1 MNNRK
6 VVFYDTKPYDITSFE
21 KVEHDNISYKFLES
35 KLSADTVPLAKGA
48 DAVCAFVN
56 DKIDKEVI
64 DGLYELGIRVILM
77 RCAGYN
83 NVDIRYTFGKIH
95 VMNVPAYSPYAVAEH
110 AMALLLT
117 LNRKTHKAYARVRDN
132 NFSINGLTGMDLH
145 GKTIGIIGTGKI
157 GQIFADIS
165 KGFGMNIIAYDKF
178 PNDKLGLKYVEL
190 DELYKESHIISL
202 HCPLNNETHHMIN
215 DEAIELMKD
224 NATIINTSR
233 GGLIDTVA
241 LIEGLKS
248 KKIGGAALD
257 VYEEEMNYF
266 FEDFS
271 EEIIPDD
278 VLSRLL
284 TFPNVLITSHQAF
297 LTNEALANIAET
309 TIQNYNEFLFDE
321 FFTNEICYHCKKRHG
336 KCVRNEKG
344 RCF

>member
-1 MNNRK
+1 MNNK
-6 VVFYDTKPYDITSFE
+6 KIVFYDTKPYDISSFE
-21 KVEHDNISYKFLES
+21 KAEHENITYKFLES
-35 KLSADTVPLAKGA
+35 KLTADTALLAKGA

-56 DKIDKEVI
+56 DTIDKEVI
-64 DGLYELGIRVILM
+64 DILYDLGIRAILM

-83 NVDIRYTFGKIH
+83 NVDIHYTYKKIH
-95 VMNVPAYSPYAVAEH
+95 IFNVPAYSPYAVAEH

-132 NFSINGLTGMDLH
+132 NFSINGLCGMDLI
-145 GKTIGIIGTGKI
+145 GKSIGVIGTGKI
-157 GQIFADIS
+157 GQIFIDIC
-165 KGFGMNIIAYDKF
+165 KGFGMNILAYDKF
-178 PNDKLGLKYVEL
+178 PKEGLGVEYVGLE
-190 DELYKESHIISL
+190 ELYKRSHIISL

-215 DEAIELMKD
+215 SDSIAMMKEGV
-224 NATIINTSR
+224 IILNTSR

-248 KKIGGAALD
+248 KKLGGAALD

-266 FEDFS
+266 FEDYS
-271 EEIIPDD
+271 EEIISDD

-297 LTNEALANIAET
+297 LTNEALANIADT
-309 TIQNYNEFLFDE
+309 TVMNFREYQSEEYFN
-321 FFTNEICYHCKKRHG
+321 NEICYHCLKRNG
-336 KCVRNEKG
+336 KCIKEEKG